1 MRKFIVFLYLA
12 FVGFFLPAPFPSFAF
27 MVEDSL
33 HGFRVDLPGSYVVS
47 ASSKLGKVII
57 RHRSGVG
64 GLSVFVLKR
73 ARSRDPLYSLRIV
86 ALPAREALYK
96 RHKKGAL
103 ALLEGTYLDFV
114 PYFDTEY
121 AQAISSQ
128 GVAGRPAKALVLLER
143 GKKHDLVIL
152 ALPPPGAPMKEL
164 SQILRKFKLFKPKVR
179 YRNLP
184 IQSNLF
190 GFPAAF
196 VDLPKGWRIEGGFL
210 PTRLMEVPELRLLGE
225 RGGASFHLIGYQ
237 YTFMAD
243 PMMPMGMA
251 QAIDPC
257 SGQFIP
263 IAQSF
268 SSPEEMILFYL
279 EAFGVQ
285 GEPEIRPIA
294 SEPLPLN
301 PAITLVTYR
310 LTSRGP
316 VKLFGFCPLQEAFQP
331 LPDGSQIAS
340 WNGFLYLAW
349 GEGEEFAKAFGTLS
363 SLLINPQWAAAN
375 FKAALGEA
383 RAEMA
388 HRQWMWQEFK
398 KTHDYIKRLHRE
410 EMTAEQ
416 VFQEEMARGLCNI
429 LSDYTYVRDPET
441 GEVFHIQDEAQE
453 YWRHEEGEILG
464 IAEGEIEPAELESMG
479 WHRLQVRLEGFGK
492 W

>member
-1 MRKFIVFLYLA
+1 MCIR
-12 FVGFFLPAPFPSFAF
+12 
-27 MVEDSL
+27 D
-33 HGFRVDLPGSYVVS
+33 R
-47 ASSKLGKVII
+47 VII
-57 RHRSGVG
+57 RHRCGVG

-128 GVAGRPAKALVLLER
+128 GMAGRPAKALVLLER
-143 GKKHDLVIL
+143 GNKHDLVIL
-152 ALPPPGAPMKEL
+152 ALPPPGASMREF

-179 YRNLP
+179 YRSLP
-184 IQSNLF
+184 IQSNVF

-196 VDLPKGWRIEGGFL
+196 VDLPKGWQIEGGFL

-251 QAIDPC
+251 QAIDPT

-285 GEPEIRPIA
+285 GRSPASDLRSILSILSTISSLRRGSLPTFRSPLAPHLRPA
-294 SEPLPLN
+294 RVGAVEPLL
-301 PAITLVTYR
+301 
-310 LTSRGP
+310 RGP
-316 VKLFGFCPLQEAFQP
+316 
-331 LPDGSQIAS
+331 
-340 WNGFLYLAW
+340 
-349 GEGEEFAKAFGTLS
+349 TLS
-363 SLLINPQWAAAN
+363 WTGLLRCGDGCQALPVQSLSLI
-375 FKAALGEA
+375 
-383 RAEMA
+383 
-388 HRQWMWQEFK
+388 
-398 KTHDYIKRLHRE
+398 
-410 EMTAEQ
+410 
-416 VFQEEMARGLCNI
+416 
-429 LSDYTYVRDPET
+429 
-441 GEVFHIQDEAQE
+441 HI
-453 YWRHEEGEILG
+453 
-464 IAEGEIEPAELESMG
+464 
-479 WHRLQVRLEGFGK
+479 
-492 W
+492 